1 MLYDIIVQPYSR
13 IQLRRRFCLWQLRK
27 LARHL
32 HQCRKE
38 AGKLPTW
45 ERPVPQSG
53 LFFFCRRFFPG
64 WESQICQLAQQFR
77 PIQYMHPML
86 RNATNHQPYA
96 SVKFSRNKSSTF
108 SYIFKISVA
117 KRQILWGALVWH
129 PQPASR
135 HVASAPVAWGARSRS
150 KCLAVGWYRLGRP
163 MSTQCFGKCKKKRR
177 NGEHIHKNKIK

>member
-1 MLYDIIVQPYSR
+1 MLYDIIVSLIVASSSGGVFVCGNSANWPGTSTN
-13 IQLRRRFCLWQLRK
+13 
-27 LARHL
+27 
-32 HQCRKE
+32 
-38 AGKLPTW
+38 AGKKPASCQL
-45 ERPVPQSG
+45 ESG
-53 LFFFCRRFFPG
+53 QCHKAGCFFFCRRFFPG

-163 MSTQCFGKCKKKRR
+163 MSTQCFGKCKTKRR